1 MIKNPGIPN
10 RYIIILIT
18 LLASAGNLTAQFYL
32 TGQPPA
38 SVKWRQIN
46 TEYFKIIYP
55 ESFNS
60 QAFRLAGL
68 LEDSRELTSYTLG
81 HRPAKIPVLVH
92 NHNSRSNGLVV
103 WAPKRMELYSTPPQ
117 SGSGGEWL
125 QHLVVHEQR
134 HVAQIDK
141 MNKGLTK
148 VAFRLFGEQ
157 ASGIALSQLP
167 FWFLEGDAVLTETT
181 LTQTGRG
188 RTASFEMP
196 LRTLLLSDKEMYSYD
211 KYLFGSY
218 KDYVPDHYQY
228 GYQLVSTLRQE
239 YGPGI
244 WTNTIDHLARW
255 PVIPGAFTRSLRKQT
270 GSGLEELH
278 NIVLNRIGKEW
289 EDIPEDIDA
298 VNNYPDI
305 INRRTDKVYHNYR
318 YPVWVGDSAIVS
330 LKSGLGQVSELVKL
344 DMEGNEES
352 LIYTGQFSAP
362 VLSAS
367 GSRIAWS
374 EFKSDIRWG
383 LRQFSVIKIYDT
395 HTGTERRISS
405 GSRYFAPAFAP
416 DGLFLAVI
424 EIDPENRNSIILI
437 NSVTGEEAGRYPGK
451 VGKNLQQPSW
461 SRDGNEV
468 FVTSVCTD
476 GTGIMALNQKT
487 GEWRDLLAPSFVN
500 ISGVFECDDMVCFHS
515 DVSGIDNLY
524 ATIPGSGRLYQ
535 VTNSYIGAFEG
546 NLSSSG
552 RKLAFS
558 EYSADGF
565 NIVVSDFDMS
575 TPTFF
580 EGTSFFRS
588 DRLETLVSHETG
600 IMPDRTSDPEHLQSR
615 PYRKGLNLFR
625 FHSWAPFYYD
635 YREFNIQEQPVH
647 PGVTLLS
654 QNLLGTANT
663 ILGYSYQE
671 GRHIVHGNFIYRG
684 WYPVIEAG
692 FDYGGKPLVFQGR
705 DSIGA
710 GDQAQFNSLNL
721 NGSVS
726 VPLNLSGG
734 SHIAGIEPL
743 VKITYNNSLYHYDRE
758 DTYKRGMTILQS
770 RFLVY
775 RYRRRSMRDLAPEW
789 GQVLRWQR
797 RSAPFESENLGV
809 INALELTL
817 YFPGISRHHS
827 LRVDAAFQSQ
837 EPVKYSFSGLVNLP
851 EGYPQQS
858 GERLQVLKSRYSFP
872 LLYPDLDVPGILY
885 LKRVHGGLFAGTGV
899 ISYRKVVNGS
909 SLNEWQREGMFSWG
923 GTVTSNFHLFRFVVP
938 VNMTAGFAH
947 VPSLDKFSFIFS
959 IAMDLGVF

>member
-1 MIKNPGIPN
+1 MIKNFGVL
-10 RYIIILIT
+10 YKSIIVLVT
-18 LLASAGNLTAQFYL
+18 LLTSAGNLSAQFYI

-38 SVKWRQIN
+38 SVKWKQIN
-46 TEYFKIIYP
+46 TENFKLIYP
-55 ESFNS
+55 ETFSS

-68 LEDSRELTSYTLG
+68 LEDSRDLTSHTLG

-103 WAPKRMELYSTPPQ
+103 WAPRRMELYTTPPQ
-117 SGSGGEWL
+117 SAHGGEWL
-125 QHLVVHEQR
+125 QHLAVHEQR
-134 HVAQIDK
+134 HVVQIDK

-148 VAFRLFGEQ
+148 FAFHLFGEQ
-157 ASGIALSQLP
+157 ASGIALVQLP
-167 FWFLEGDAVLTETT
+167 LWFLEGDAVLSETT
-181 LTQTGRG
+181 LTHSGRG

-196 LRTLLLSDKEMYSYD
+196 LRALLLSDKERYSYD

-239 YGPGI
+239 YGPDI
-244 WTNTIDHLARW
+244 WANTIDHLARW
-255 PVIPGAFTRSLRKQT
+255 PVIPGAFTRSLRSQT

-278 NIVLNRIGKEW
+278 EIVLTRIGKEW
-289 EDIPEDIDA
+289 ENTPEETDG

-305 INRRTDKVYHNYR
+305 INRRTDEVYHNYR
-318 YPVWVGDSAIVS
+318 YPVWMGDSVIIS
-330 LKSGLGQVSELVKL
+330 LKTGLGQVSELVKL
-344 DMEGNEES
+344 DMEGNEKS
-352 LIYTGQFSAP
+352 LIYTGQLSAP
-362 VLSAS
+362 VLSS
-367 GSRIAWS
+367 SDSRVAWS

-424 EIDPENRNSIILI
+424 EVDPENRNSIILI

-451 VGKNLQQPSW
+451 EGKNLQQPSW
-461 SRDGNEV
+461 SRDGNEIY
-468 FVTSVCTD
+468 VTSVCNE
-476 GTGIMALNQKT
+476 GTGIMALDMKT
-487 GEWRDLLAPSFVN
+487 GDWRDLVAPSFVN

-515 DVSGIDNLY
+515 DISGIDNLY
-524 ATIPGSGRLYQ
+524 ATKPGSGRLYR
-535 VTNSYIGAFEG
+535 VSNSYMGAFEG

-558 EYSADGF
+558 EYSAEGF
-565 NIVVSDFDMS
+565 NLAVSDFNMS
-575 TPTFF
+575 TLRHF
-580 EGTSFFRS
+580 EGTSYYRR
-588 DRLETLVSHETG
+588 DNMETLVSDESG
-600 IMPDRTSDPEHLQSR
+600 IMPDTSSNPGHWQSN
-615 PYRKGLNLFR
+615 PYRKGLHLFR

-635 YREFNIQEQPVH
+635 YKEFNIQEQPVY

-663 ILGYSYQE
+663 ILGYSYQK

-692 FDYGGKPLVFQGR
+692 FDYGDEPVVFQGR
-705 DSIGA
+705 DTIGA
-710 GDQAQFNSLNL
+710 GDQAQFNGFNL
-721 NGSVS
+721 NGTISL
-726 VPLNLSGG
+726 PLNFSGG

-743 VKITYNNSLYHYDRE
+743 ARFTYNNSLYHYDRE
-758 DTYKRGMTILQS
+758 DTYKRGMSILQTQF
-770 RFLVY
+770 RAY

-789 GQVLRWQR
+789 GQILRWQR

-817 YFPGISRHHS
+817 YFPGIYRHHS
-827 LRVDAAFQSQ
+827 LRISAATQSQ
-837 EPVKYSFSGLVNLP
+837 EPEKYSFSGLISLP
-851 EGYPQQS
+851 AGYPRQS
-858 GERLQVLKSRYSFP
+858 GERLQVFKSSYSFP
-872 LLYPDLDVPGILY
+872 LIYPDLAVPGILY
-885 LKRVHGGLFAGTGV
+885 LKRVHCGLFADAG
-899 ISYRKVVNGS
+899 INSYRKAVDGPN
-909 SLNEWQREGMFSWG
+909 LKTWHREELFSWG
-923 GTVTSNFHLFRFVVP
+923 GSVTSNFHLFRFIAP

-947 VPSLDKFSFIFS
+947 IPSGDKFEFIFS
-959 IAMDLGVF
+959 IALDLGVF